1 MRKKNGGG
9 SNNNKKIIIK
19 EYNKVQMV
27 ENWENPIKKKIR
39 NI

>member
-1 MRKKNGGG
+1 MRKKKWGG

>member
-1 MRKKNGGG
+1 MRKKKWGG

-19 EYNKVQMV
+19 KYNKVQMV